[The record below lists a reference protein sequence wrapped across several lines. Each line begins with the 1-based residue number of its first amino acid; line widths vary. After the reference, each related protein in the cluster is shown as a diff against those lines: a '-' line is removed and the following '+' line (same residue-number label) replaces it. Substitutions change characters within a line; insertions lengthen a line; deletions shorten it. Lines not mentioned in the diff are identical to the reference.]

1 MEANI
6 FSGST
11 DRTCA
16 SLFWLPLGIQVL
28 CCAVGMHMVT
38 EWNMY
43 FKKTIPVEWQG
54 ARLGICLSVW
64 PGYDCQKAGNA
75 SVYLWYLRLH

>member
-1 MEANI
+1 
-6 FSGST
+6 
-11 DRTCA
+11 
-16 SLFWLPLGIQVL
+16 
-28 CCAVGMHMVT
+28 MHLYSAYYWEFKFYVVQWECICVT

-54 ARLGICLSVW
+54 AQLGICLSVW

-75 SVYLWYLRLH
+75 SVYPWCLRLH